1 MILSQIEHYWTG
13 RAEGYSQVNQHELST
28 GQDQVWFQEISRYL
42 PEGKTLKILDVG
54 TGPGFFAILLAR
66 EGYDVT
72 AVIIRKPCWKRR
84 ERMRALWQKRYI
96 SAGWMPSI

>member
-42 PEGKTLKILDVG
+42 PSSRAI
-54 TGPGFFAILLAR
+54 FFSSSLPF
-66 EGYDVT
+66 T
-72 AVIIRKPCWKRR
+72 
-84 ERMRALWQKRYI
+84 
-96 SAGWMPSI
+96 